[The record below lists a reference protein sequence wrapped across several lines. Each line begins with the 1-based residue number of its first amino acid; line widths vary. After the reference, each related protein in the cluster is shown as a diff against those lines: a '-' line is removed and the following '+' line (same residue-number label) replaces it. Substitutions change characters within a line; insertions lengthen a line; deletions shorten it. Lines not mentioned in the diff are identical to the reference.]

1 MFTFWRRNSPFFS
14 QKRTLGLRN
23 LRFYKKNL
31 HKVSGHLFLYAY
43 IVVFMLVKDDYW
55 SLLDVH
61 MKDFEFLGSNPLLRG
76 QNRILLYMVEYVM

>member
-1 MFTFWRRNSPFFS
+1 MWNIILKGSLSSVHILAQKFTFFS

-31 HKVSGHLFLYAY
+31 HKVSGRLFLYAY

-55 SLLDVH
+55 SLLDVQ
-61 MKDFEFLGSNPLLRG
+61 MKDFHFF
-76 QNRILLYMVEYVM
+76 V

>member
-1 MFTFWRRNSPFFS
+1 MFTFWRRNSHFFS
-14 QKRTLGLRN
+14 QKRTLGLHN

-61 MKDFEFLGSNPLLRG
+61 MKDFQFLGSNPLLKG
-76 QNRILLYMVEYVM
+76 VKIGFCYIW